1 MKTAKPLRLAVV
13 GLGQRGLQHLKTL
26 WQLQAENLV
35 RIVALVDAYPD
46 NLTADKI
53 GRYIEGFSLDGIQA
67 TTDFTLILETTALDA
82 VYFAIPPGVHNGE
95 LITATEAG
103 LHIFAEKPMSLSP
116 KEAIEMQQ
124 AIESSGVIS
133 TIVPSAGD
141 TISLGPCGICRTGS
155 RKK

>member
-82 VYFAIPPGVHNGE
+82 VYFAIPPGGHNGE
-95 LITATEAG
+95 LVAATEAG
-103 LHIFAEKPMSLSP
+103 LHIFVEKALFF
-116 KEAIEMQQ
+116 Q
-124 AIESSGVIS
+124 
-133 TIVPSAGD
+133 D
-141 TISLGPCGICRTGS
+141 LLH
-155 RKK
+155 

>member
-53 GRYIEGFSLDGIQA
+53 GRYVEGFSLDGIQA

-82 VYFAIPPGVHNGE
+82 VYFAIPPGGHNGE
-95 LITATEAG
+95 LVAATEAG
-103 LHIFAEKPMSLSP
+103 LHIFVEKPMSLSL

-124 AIESSGVIS
+124 AIEASGVIS
-133 TIVPSAGD
+133 TV
-141 TISLGPCGICRTGS
+141 GIQQRYEPRYETAH
-155 RKK
+155 RFL